1 MAATTGQALHTLVA
15 GFVRRTW
22 LVGLVAFVICVA
34 FAASATS
41 SLLEASYLPPPATG
55 GALSVGPVQAA
66 VVAKPKL
73 DGSAFVA
80 RNMFCST
87 CAPARPDVAG
97 STGSFTPNAVLI
109 ALSHGDTPSA
119 TIRVPVSEVQ
129 GSYGEGD
136 TILGIGKVTRI
147 GWRSID
153 VVDDAGR
160 TGRLNLLDQQLASVA
175 PPPAATGVAAAD
187 PFAGRIRKIDAHT
200 FEVDRDLV
208 KDLVS
213 GAAKPGQMQMMPLPN
228 PNGSGIAGLR
238 LRGVRGSSIGAQ
250 LGLQNGDTLQ
260 AINNQ
265 KIENLNQL
273 LDIYSRI
280 DTITNVELA
289 GTRGDKPLE
298 LTLRLK

>member
-1 MAATTGQALHTLVA
+1 MVPATTSKGN
-15 GFVRRTW
+15 GE
-22 LVGLVAFVICVA
+22 GL
-34 FAASATS
+34 
-41 SLLEASYLPPPATG
+41 
-55 GALSVGPVQAA
+55 
-66 VVAKPKL
+66 
-73 DGSAFVA
+73 VA

-87 CAPARPDVAG
+87 CAPAKPDSAG
-97 STGSFTPNAVLI
+97 PMDSFTPNAMLI
-109 ALSHGDTPSA
+109 ATSIGDEPSA
-119 TIRVPVSEVQ
+119 TVRVPVSEVQ

-136 TILGIGKVTRI
+136 TIVGIGKVTRI

-153 VVDDAGR
+153 IVDEAGR
-160 TGRLNLLDQQLASVA
+160 IGHLNLLDQQLAAVA
-175 PPPAATGVAAAD
+175 PAATGAPAKDD

-228 PNGSGIAGLR
+228 PNGSGIVGLK

-280 DTITNVELA
+280 DTINNVELA
-289 GTRGDKPLE
+289 GTRGDKPLDI
-298 LTLRLK
+298 TLRLK